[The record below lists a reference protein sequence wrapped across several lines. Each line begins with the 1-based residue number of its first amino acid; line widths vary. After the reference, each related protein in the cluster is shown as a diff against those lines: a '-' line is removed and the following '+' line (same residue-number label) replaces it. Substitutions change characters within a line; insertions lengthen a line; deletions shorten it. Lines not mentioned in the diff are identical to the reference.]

1 MPWWLTLTQQSAVG
15 FFHPGWEGCLRSLC
29 WVTVKESKRW
39 HGSCSEESTRLLGKK
54 KIPFTSFYWLQG
66 PREPCRTSVGCG
78 IMTKQF
84 SVLSDTRIAKKGE
97 KKKRLTAVSLKGC
110 NWRRRWSSKQ
120 RDNPKTIRKCT
131 VLTKS
136 FSQLQA
142 QRKKVLRGAANSKHA
157 KEEPE
162 LHLWLL

>member
-15 FFHPGWEGCLRSLC
+15 FFHPGCLRAVCEAFAESQWGKANDGMGAALRKAQGC
-29 WVTVKESKRW
+29 W
-39 HGSCSEESTRLLGKK
+39 GKK

-84 SVLSDTRIAKKGE
+84 RVLSNTRIAKK
-97 KKKRLTAVSLKGC
+97 KKSLQSPWRAVTGGGGQANSGTIL
-110 NWRRRWSSKQ
+110 
-120 RDNPKTIRKCT
+120 KTIRKCT

-136 FSQLQA
+136 FSQVQA

>member
-29 WVTVKESKRW
+29 WVTVRESKRW

-84 SVLSDTRIAKKGE
+84 SVLSNTRIAKK
-97 KKKRLTAVSLKGC
+97 KKSLQSPWRAVTGGGGQANSGTIL
-110 NWRRRWSSKQ
+110 
-120 RDNPKTIRKCT
+120 KTIRKCT